1 MKYFNFRSKIQ
12 LDQPVETQS
21 LEGVFFNPTS
31 LSFSSSFSSVQNSIL
46 PNQNWTFLF
55 RRSSRPR
62 ATDPREAGDD
72 DAAQAPRRR
81 SNRRGAR
88 RYSARGRPKVLPSVC
103 KRFNTGNGI
112 QACPLTV
119 TPLGTS
125 KMVTISG
132 VSLYRF
138 ILIIR

>member
-1 MKYFNFRSKIQ
+1 MQ
-12 LDQPVETQS
+12 LTLAKPVTTTLHKRHGGGAIGGERDDT
-21 LEGVFFNPTS
+21 LLGDG
-31 LSFSSSFSSVQNSIL
+31 
-46 PNQNWTFLF
+46 
-55 RRSSRPR
+55 PR
-62 ATDPREAGDD
+62 
-72 DAAQAPRRR
+72 
-81 SNRRGAR
+81 
-88 RYSARGRPKVLPSVC
+88 YYLY
-103 KRFNTGNGI
+103 GI